1 MERKIVSAIEK
12 IALSDAPFDGAVL
25 TPTLI
30 NFFYG
35 KNGTGKTTIARTIE
49 SGEGLTWKK
58 DEPESEYVRLIF
70 GQDFISNNLRNYE
83 NLQGVFTISEQDIA
97 VRDEIQKKTEARIEF
112 ERLAG
117 AAQGEIDKR
126 KASATDMLTRL
137 KDICWDRVTS
147 LRDAYSEFFAGL
159 RSDRTK
165 FAEAV
170 LAGFVEQLKK
180 GVKDRKTAEEIR
192 PLSPV
197 EHDMD
202 EIAAIYKAA
211 NGGETEEYKEFTPAE
226 IGLLCGY
233 DLMQETIT
241 SSVDTPFAQFLT
253 SIAATDWV
261 RQGHERYHETA
272 DGKCPYCFRTLPDD
286 FEANLAACFD
296 DAYRV
301 KIQGLEIYRQQYRED
316 GLRIWKVLSA
326 NLEGRYTGIDTTTYE
341 AKIGEFQAMIKL
353 NLEKIDAKIK
363 EPATK
368 KELEDIE
375 ALLIEINA
383 LIESFNA
390 QIRAV
395 NAIIREKPKKLV
407 ECKQAVFEHTL
418 FLLKTDVNGYRSGI
432 AKTDNE
438 ISTFKSTVSENRQ
451 QAKALED
458 EVAKLSVSNSNTQ
471 AAVISMNERLKDSGF
486 LGFYLREKADVPNVY
501 EVVRTSTNTVA
512 KRLSE
517 GERNFIAFLYFY
529 HKVLGSDHATSVSAK
544 KIVVIDD
551 PVSSMD
557 SDVLFIVGAL
567 VRNLIEICRNNAD
580 YEGRE
585 LEGDFIKQIFILTH
599 NTYFHREVAY
609 NYVYRWHCASYFMI
623 HKEELTSSV
632 ECCTEPNPKA
642 PSEEINRN
650 PVQNSY
656 AALWREY
663 REVRTPI
670 TILNVIRRIL
680 EYYFLQMCGFE
691 GEDLQHEILEKPENR
706 ARFIGTR
713 PDGSKDYAKFNQAK
727 AMLAYIATNKT
738 GITDGIHY
746 VDDCTN
752 VIQCRDTFEDIF
764 DVMEQSQHFK
774 KMMGLQSEV
783 RCDR

>member
-1 MERKIVSAIEK
+1 MERKTVSAIEK
-12 IALSDAPFDGAVL
+12 IALNDAPFEGTVI

-35 KNGTGKTTIARTIE
+35 KNGTGKTTIARAIM
-49 SGEGLTWKK
+49 SGEGLTWK
-58 DEPESEYVRLIF
+58 DGEPEAEYVRLVY
-70 GQDFISNNLRNYE
+70 GQQFILDNLRNYE

-97 VRDEIQKKTEARIEF
+97 VRDAIKEKTDARIEF

-117 AAQGEIDKR
+117 IAQGEIDKR
-126 KASATDMLTRL
+126 KKAASEMLARL
-137 KDICWDRVTS
+137 KDICWDRAAS
-147 LRDAYSEFFAGL
+147 LRDAYPDIFTGL

-165 FAEAV
+165 FVEAV

-180 GVKDRKTAEEIR
+180 GVKDRKAAEGIM

-197 EHDMD
+197 EHNMD
-202 EIAAIYKAA
+202 EIASTYKAA
-211 NGGETEEYKEFTPAE
+211 SGGETEEYKEFMPAE
-226 IGLLCGY
+226 TGLLCVSN
-233 DLMQETIT
+233 LMQEMIT

-261 RQGHERYHETA
+261 RQGHERYHEMA
-272 DGKCPYCFRTLPDD
+272 DGKCPYCSRTLPDN
-286 FEANLAACFD
+286 FEADLAACFD

-301 KIQGLEIYRQQYRED
+301 KLQSLQGYRQQYRED
-316 GLRIWKVLSA
+316 GLQIWQVLSG
-326 NLEGRYTGIDTTTYE
+326 NLEGRYAGIDTTAYE
-341 AKIGEFQAMIKL
+341 AKIGEFQAMMKL
-353 NLEKIDAKIK
+353 NLEKIDDKIK
-363 EPATK
+363 EPAVAK
-368 KELEDIE
+368 VLDDIE
-375 ALLIEINA
+375 AILSEINEMIA
-383 LIESFNA
+383 AFNA
-390 QIRAV
+390 KIRAV
-395 NAIIREKPKKLV
+395 NAIIREKPKKLA
-407 ECKQAVFEHTL
+407 ECKQAILEYAL
-418 FLLKTDVNGYRSGI
+418 FLLKGDVDGYRAGLATLESEV
-432 AKTDNE
+432 ASYKA
-438 ISTFKSTVSENRQ
+438 TVSVNRQ
-451 QAKALED
+451 QAKSLE
-458 EVAKLSVSNSNTQ
+458 EKIAKLSVSNSNTQ

-486 LGFYLREKADVPNVY
+486 LGFYLREKADVPNAY
-501 EVVRTSTNTVA
+501 EVVRTSTNAVA

-529 HKVLGSDHATSVSAK
+529 HKVLGSDHAASVSAK

-585 LEGDFIKQIFILTH
+585 LDGDFIKQIFILTH

-609 NYVYRWHCASYFMI
+609 NYVHRWHCASFFMI
-623 HKEELTSSV
+623 HKEELTSNV
-632 ECCTEPNPKA
+632 ELCTEPNPKA
-642 PSEEINRN
+642 PSEEVNRN

-670 TILNVIRRIL
+670 AILNVIRRIL

-706 ARFIGTR
+706 VRFIGTR
-713 PDGSKDYAKFNQAK
+713 PDGSKDYVRFNQAK
-727 AMLAYIATNKT
+727 AMLAYIATNKV

-752 VIQCRDTFEDIF
+752 VNQCRETFEVIF
-764 DVMEQSQHFK
+764 DVMEQTQHFR
-774 KMMGLQSEV
+774 KMMGLQ
-783 RCDR
+783 